1 MNNKDFKAPAVL
13 KTAEQLYAATFSKI
27 VEKACRYASE
37 HDIPWENYVETD
49 IRLVNGNDLVIS
61 CTNEYGS
68 SYLVCWI
75 DDAANYI
82 LTAREYK
89 MLSKFN
95 MHI

>member
-1 MNNKDFKAPAVL
+1 MNNKDYKASVGL
-13 KTAEQLYAATFSKI
+13 RTTEQLYAATFSKI
-27 VEKACRYASE
+27 VEKAHRYASE

-49 IRLVNGNDLVIS
+49 IDLRGNDLVIS

-89 MLSKFN
+89 MLSQFN